1 MYWEKLEAILK
12 EYNTKFDYLNEQ
24 GKNKPDAGRKWRI
37 LDAAAGFDPA
47 AEDLAGQL
55 KMLSEAVNGLIDSSR
70 LQPTEGLLLLHAQE
84 DEADF
89 VRESLRNLLG
99 KDDGDLADRQNRI
112 EHFVEDVNRHLALH
126 LPKIDIYRQNFSSAL
141 GYLAVLRPAENYFYK
156 STVADNWAMSIEFS
170 EDFGRAKTFSL
181 RRYYNMCDELRE
193 ALERYPFVLEKHAQ
207 RRRDMEIVTE
217 DDLHMLVYEIMQCT
231 DSYHLDAKRVK
242 MTVKER
248 LSRAVIREERN
259 SIIEKLLEIENRIET
274 LGERQ
279 SLPDLTGQTVHHKTF
294 GQGEVRN
301 CSDGRIEVA
310 FRDTVKKFQYPDAFA
325 AGFLSSDT
333 EENMQAFREEAF
345 TVTELKNLN
354 RERERLQDSLKH
366 IG

>member
-12 EYNTKFDYLNEQ
+12 EYNSRFDYLNEQ

-37 LDAAAGFDPA
+37 LDAAAAFDPT

-55 KMLSEAVNGLIDSSR
+55 QMLSEAVNGLIDSSR
-70 LQPTEGLLLLHAQE
+70 LQPTGGLLLLLEHE
-84 DEADF
+84 EETDF
-89 VRESLRNLLG
+89 VRDSLKTLLE
-99 KDDGDLADRQNRI
+99 KDDGDLVDRQYRI
-112 EHFVEDVNRHLALH
+112 EHFVEDINRHLALH
-126 LPKIDIYRQNFSSAL
+126 LPKIEIYRQNFSSAL

-156 STVADNWAMSIEFS
+156 PIVADNWAMSIEFS

-193 ALERYPFVLEKHAQ
+193 ALERYPFILEKHAK
-207 RRRDMEIVTE
+207 RRQDMQIVTE

-231 DSYHLDAKRVK
+231 DSYHLDTKRVK

-259 SIIEKLLEIENRIET
+259 SIIEKLLEIENRIDE
-274 LGERQ
+274 LGDRD
-279 SLPDLTGQTVHHKTF
+279 SLPDLTGQTVYHKAF
-294 GQGEVRN
+294 GQGMVRT
-301 CSDGRIEVA
+301 CADGRIEVA
-310 FRDTVKKFQYPDAFA
+310 FGEALKKFQYPDAFA
-325 AGFLSSDT
+325 AGFLSSDA

-345 TVTELKNLN
+345 AVTELKNLT